1 MVTIRKP
8 WKSHTKKAGNLYI
21 IETSTYKWTFF
32 PSPSE
37 VLLKVFTSE
46 S

>member
-8 WKSHTKKAGNLYI
+8 SKSHTKKAGNLYI

-32 PSPSE
+32 PSL
-37 VLLKVFTSE
+37 VT
-46 S
+46 